1 MAHIN
6 LLPWRDELRKL
17 KQQQFAVVGAGS
29 AILGAMLVL
38 LAHMQMEGLIEKQNQ
53 RNQFLDKE
61 IAELDTKI
69 AKIKDMEKTKNALLA
84 RMDIIQQLQRSRP
97 QSVHLM
103 DQLVYTLP
111 DGVYL
116 NKITQ
121 QDQALTLIGVAQS
134 NARVSAYMR
143 NIDSSQWMARP
154 KLDVIETRDSKNLSG
169 WTGKSH
175 IQFDLKWIR
184 RTHSQRGW
192 PGELNFYPG
201 PLWKCIEF
209 LAVDR
214 HLGADNY

>member
-6 LLPWRDELRKL
+6 LLPWRDELRKK
-17 KQQQFAVVGAGS
+17 KQQQFAVVGAGT
-29 AILGAMLVL
+29 AILGALLVL
-38 LAHMQMEGLIEKQNQ
+38 LAHMQMEGLIETQNE

-116 NKITQ
+116 NKIAQ
-121 QDQALTLIGVAQS
+121 QDLALTLSGVAQS

-143 NIDSSQWMARP
+143 NIDGSQWMAKP
-154 KLDVIETRDSKNLSG
+154 KLDVIETKDSE
-169 WTGKSH
+169 
-175 IQFDLKWIR
+175 R
-184 RTHSQRGW
+184 RRSAEFTLRAVQATSTPSKE
-192 PGELNFYPG
+192 PGE
-201 PLWKCIEF
+201 EQS
-209 LAVDR
+209 
-214 HLGADNY
+214 

>member
-6 LLPWRDELRKL
+6 LLPWRDELRKK
-17 KQQQFAVVGAGS
+17 KQQQFAVVGAGT
-29 AILGAMLVL
+29 AILGALLVL
-38 LAHMQMEGLIEKQNQ
+38 LAHMQMEGLIETQNQ

-69 AKIKDMEKTKNALLA
+69 AKIRDMEKTKNALLA

-116 NKITQ
+116 NKIAQ
-121 QDQALTLIGVAQS
+121 QDLALTLSGVAQS

-143 NIDSSQWMARP
+143 NIDGSQWMAKP
-154 KLDVIETRDSKNLSG
+154 KLDVIETKDSERRRSAEFTLRAVQATSTPSEE
-169 WTGKSH
+169 TGEEQS
-175 IQFDLKWIR
+175 
-184 RTHSQRGW
+184 
-192 PGELNFYPG
+192 
-201 PLWKCIEF
+201 
-209 LAVDR
+209 
-214 HLGADNY
+214 

>member
-6 LLPWRDELRKL
+6 LLPWRDELRKQ

-29 AILGAMLVL
+29 AILGALLVL

-116 NKITQ
+116 NKI
-121 QDQALTLIGVAQS
+121 DQKAQLLTLSGVAQS

-143 NIDSSQWMARP
+143 NIDSSQWMAKP
-154 KLDVIETRDSKNLSG
+154 KLDVIETVNSERRRSAEFVLRASQATSTPSEK
-169 WTGKSH
+169 TGEEQS
-175 IQFDLKWIR
+175 
-184 RTHSQRGW
+184 
-192 PGELNFYPG
+192 
-201 PLWKCIEF
+201 
-209 LAVDR
+209 
-214 HLGADNY
+214 

>member
-6 LLPWRDELRKL
+6 LLPWRDELRKK
-17 KQQQFAVVGAGS
+17 KQQQFAVVGAGT
-29 AILGAMLVL
+29 AILGALLVL
-38 LAHMQMEGLIEKQNQ
+38 LAHMQMEGLIETQNQ

-116 NKITQ
+116 NKIAQ
-121 QDQALTLIGVAQS
+121 QDLALTLSGVAQS

-143 NIDSSQWMARP
+143 NIDGSQWMAKP
-154 KLDVIETRDSKNLSG
+154 KLDVIETKDSERRRSAEFTLRAVQATSTPSEE
-169 WTGKSH
+169 TGEEQS
-175 IQFDLKWIR
+175 
-184 RTHSQRGW
+184 
-192 PGELNFYPG
+192 
-201 PLWKCIEF
+201 
-209 LAVDR
+209 
-214 HLGADNY
+214 

>member
-6 LLPWRDELRKL
+6 LLPWRDELRKQ

-116 NKITQ
+116 NKIDQ
-121 QDQALTLIGVAQS
+121 KDQALTLSGVAQS

-143 NIDSSQWMARP
+143 NIDGSQWMAKP
-154 KLDVIETRDSKNLSG
+154 KLDVIETKDSER
-169 WTGKSH
+169 
-175 IQFDLKWIR
+175 R
-184 RTHSQRGW
+184 RTAEFVLRARQATST
-192 PGELNFYPG
+192 PSEESGE
-201 PLWKCIEF
+201 EQS
-209 LAVDR
+209 
-214 HLGADNY
+214 

>member
-6 LLPWRDELRKL
+6 LLPWRDELRKK
-17 KQQQFAVVGAGS
+17 KQQQFAVVGAGT
-29 AILGAMLVL
+29 AILGALLVL
-38 LAHMQMEGLIEKQNQ
+38 LAHMQMEGLIETQNQ

-116 NKITQ
+116 QKIAQ
-121 QDQALTLIGVAQS
+121 QDLALTLSGVAQS

-143 NIDSSQWMARP
+143 NIDGSQWMAKP
-154 KLDVIETRDSKNLSG
+154 KLDVIETKDSERRRSAEFTLRAVQATSTPSKE
-169 WTGKSH
+169 TGEEQS
-175 IQFDLKWIR
+175 
-184 RTHSQRGW
+184 
-192 PGELNFYPG
+192 
-201 PLWKCIEF
+201 
-209 LAVDR
+209 
-214 HLGADNY
+214 

>member
-6 LLPWRDELRKL
+6 LLPWRDELRKQ

-29 AILGAMLVL
+29 AILGALLVL

-53 RNQFLDKE
+53 RNQFLDRE

-69 AKIKDMEKTKNALLA
+69 AKIKDMEKTKSALLA

-116 NKITQ
+116 NKISQ
-121 QDQALTLIGVAQS
+121 KDQALTLNGVAQS

-143 NIDSSQWMARP
+143 NIDGSQWMASP
-154 KLDVIETRDSKNLSG
+154 KLEVIETRDGERRRSAEFVLRANQATSTPSEESG
-169 WTGKSH
+169 EEQS
-175 IQFDLKWIR
+175 
-184 RTHSQRGW
+184 
-192 PGELNFYPG
+192 
-201 PLWKCIEF
+201 
-209 LAVDR
+209 
-214 HLGADNY
+214 

>member
-6 LLPWRDELRKL
+6 LLPWRDELRKQ

-38 LAHMQMEGLIEKQNQ
+38 LAHMQMEGLIEKQDQ

-69 AKIKDMEKTKNALLA
+69 TKIKDMEKTKNALLA

-121 QDQALTLIGVAQS
+121 QDQALTLSGVAQS

-143 NIDSSQWMARP
+143 NIDSSQWMAKP
-154 KLDVIETRDSKNLSG
+154 KLDVIETKDSERRRSAEFRLRANQATS
-169 WTGKSH
+169 TASEKSREE
-175 IQFDLKWIR
+175 Q
-184 RTHSQRGW
+184 S
-192 PGELNFYPG
+192 
-201 PLWKCIEF
+201 
-209 LAVDR
+209 
-214 HLGADNY
+214 

>member
-6 LLPWRDELRKL
+6 LLPWRDELRKK
-17 KQQQFAVVGAGS
+17 KQQQFAVVGAGT
-29 AILGAMLVL
+29 AILGALLVL
-38 LAHMQMEGLIEKQNQ
+38 LAHMQMEGLIETQNQ

-116 NKITQ
+116 NKIAQ
-121 QDQALTLIGVAQS
+121 QDLALTLSGVAQS

-143 NIDSSQWMARP
+143 NIDGSQWMDKP
-154 KLDVIETRDSKNLSG
+154 KLDVIETKDSERRRSAEFTLRAVQATSTPSKE
-169 WTGKSH
+169 TGEEQS
-175 IQFDLKWIR
+175 
-184 RTHSQRGW
+184 
-192 PGELNFYPG
+192 
-201 PLWKCIEF
+201 
-209 LAVDR
+209 
-214 HLGADNY
+214 